1 MNDPGNAAD
10 FAGAFAPPQEEQA
23 RADMYALAA
32 RLLLRPADAALLAS
46 LAAADALAGGQAGNP
61 LEQAWEKLVLAAGIV
76 EADAVR
82 EEFDGLFVSVG
93 TPPVNP
99 YASLYLSGFMMEK
112 PLAALRTD
120 LAELGLARR
129 ARSGELEDHLGAL
142 CEAMRILIGGAPGM
156 APRPVPAQKAFFEKH
171 IGPWHAACLN
181 DIRRAEGANF
191 YQRVADFIEAFF
203 EIEAQ
208 AFEMEEAGDEE
219 CELQ

>member
-1 MNDPGNAAD
+1 MNDPESATD
-10 FAGAFAPPQEEQA
+10 FAVAFALSQEEQA
-23 RADMYALAA
+23 RADLYALAA
-32 RLLLRPADAALLAS
+32 RLLLGPADAALLGD
-46 LAAADALAGGQAGNP
+46 LAAADALVAGQAGSP

-76 EADAVR
+76 EPDAVR

-99 YASLYLSGFMMEK
+99 YASLYLAGFMMEK

-120 LAELGLARR
+120 LAGLGLARR
-129 ARSGELEDHLGAL
+129 AGSGELEDHLGAL
-142 CEAMRILIGGAPGM
+142 CEVMRILIGGAPGM
-156 APRPVPAQKAFFEKH
+156 APQPVPAQKAFFEKH
-171 IGPWHAACLN
+171 IAPWHVACLN
-181 DIRRAEGANF
+181 DMRGAEGANF